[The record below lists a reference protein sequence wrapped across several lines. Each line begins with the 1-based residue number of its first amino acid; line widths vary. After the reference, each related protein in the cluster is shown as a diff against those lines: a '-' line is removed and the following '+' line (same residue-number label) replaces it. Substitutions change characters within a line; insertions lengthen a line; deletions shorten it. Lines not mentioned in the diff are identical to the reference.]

1 MSEFRK
7 LFSPSELIE
16 DAAQSDKQ
24 IDTGCGRE
32 WRCLRTQTG
41 HPAEDMRFTA
51 QLVQALHCGMS
62 SAEIAQE
69 VANSPTIVA
78 SRFGTERHAEG
89 IDRAVEERNQRI
101 LK

>member
-1 MSEFRK
+1 
-7 LFSPSELIE
+7 
-16 DAAQSDKQ
+16 
-24 IDTGCGRE
+24 
-32 WRCLRTQTG
+32 
-41 HPAEDMRFTA
+41 MRFTA